1 MCVFDFDDVEF
12 DCEIFCL
19 PFVCARCAPGV
30 WQRVRLC
37 VCNHCYARCCP
48 TYVLPPLFVFVLHV
62 CARPHIR
69 LGPVG
74 VWDEAFSTVII
85 YFPLLPFLLCSR
97 LPYTLLAFSISS
109 RSLLLHAQ
117 CLSSKRER
125 ESERK
130 REEEREHEVERTRAR
145 D

>member
-1 MCVFDFDDVEF
+1 MCVFAFDDVEF
-12 DCEIFCL
+12 DCEV
-19 PFVCARCAPGV
+19 FVYFSCARAARPAFGS
-30 WQRVRLC
+30 
-37 VCNHCYARCCP
+37 VCDFAFATTATHVVAKH
-48 TYVLPPLFVFVLHV
+48 TFSPPLFVFVLQV

-74 VWDEAFSTVII
+74 EWDGTFSTAIT
-85 YFPLLPFLLCSR
+85 YFPLPPFLLCSR

-117 CLSSKRER
+117 CLSSTRVR

-145 D
+145 E